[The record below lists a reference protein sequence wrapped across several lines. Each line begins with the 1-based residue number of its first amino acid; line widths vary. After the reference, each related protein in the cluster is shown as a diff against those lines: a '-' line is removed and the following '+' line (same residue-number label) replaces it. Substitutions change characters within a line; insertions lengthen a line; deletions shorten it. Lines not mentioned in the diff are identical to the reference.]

1 MKRFLLGILACGC
14 LTQATAQVSFQLSLM
29 ADHKTYMVSM
39 TPAETWA
46 YPKNITGT
54 AQVTVRIPANVR
66 FTAGNITSLQ
76 AGVKWL
82 DNARIE
88 TPASDP
94 THDYV
99 SFSLTTMAT
108 KNIPYQQGVET
119 PLFTFT
125 NLQNDCVGKV
135 ELIDN
140 NEAVVAKVTAE
151 GFNVKNHLSTLA
163 TKGGEAFTG
172 IQGSRV
178 ADCSTSTAAQDLN
191 KDLSILNAYPVPAT
205 DLLTIEW
212 TNGAVDAQNTTLIA
226 TDILGQEVLNQKI
239 GPLSWNIPTSSGIK
253 GNLGKVDINV
263 VEWASGLYLFHF
275 VNDKGVSATQKVLV
289 AK

>member
-1 MKRFLLGILACGC
+1 MKKLLFSILACSC
-14 LTQATAQVSFQLSLM
+14 LTQATAQVKFQLSLM
-29 ADHKTYMVSM
+29 ADQKTYLVSM

-99 SFSLTTMAT
+99 SFSLTSMAT
-108 KNIPYQQGVET
+108 KNIPYQQGIET

-125 NLQNDCVGKV
+125 NIQNDCVGKV

-140 NEAVVAKVTAE
+140 NEAVVSKITAE

-163 TKGGEAFTG
+163 TKGGEAVSG
-172 IQGSRV
+172 VQGNRV
-178 ADCSTSTAAQDLN
+178 ADCSASTAAQDLN

-205 DLLTIEW
+205 YLLTLEW
-212 TNGAVDAQNTTLIA
+212 TSRAADAPNTVLIA
-226 TDILGQEVLNQKI
+226 TDILGKEVFTQKI
-239 GPLSWNIPTSSGIK
+239 DPLSIWNIPIPSGK
-253 GNLGKVDINV
+253 GNLNKIDINV
-263 VEWASGLYLFHF
+263 IEWASGLYLFHF

-289 AK
+289 TK

>member
-1 MKRFLLGILACGC
+1 MKKLLLGILACGC
-14 LTQATAQVSFQLSLM
+14 LTKSSAQVSFQLSLL
-29 ADHKTYMVSM
+29 ADQKTYLVSM
-39 TPAETWA
+39 IPAETWA

-82 DNARIE
+82 DNAHIE

-125 NLQNDCVGKV
+125 NIQNDCVGKV

-140 NEAVVAKVTAE
+140 NETIVTKITSE
-151 GFNVKNHLSTLA
+151 GFNIKNHLSTLA
-163 TKGGEAFTG
+163 TKGGEAVAST
-172 IQGSRV
+172 QGNRV
-178 ADCSTSTAAQDLN
+178 VDCSATTVAQDLN

-212 TNGAVDAQNTTLIA
+212 TSRAADAPNTVLIA
-226 TDILGQEVLNQKI
+226 TNALGQEVFTQKI
-239 GPLSWNIPTSSGIK
+239 DPLSWNIPMPSGIK
-253 GNLGKVDINV
+253 GNLNKVDINV
-263 VEWASGLYLFHF
+263 IEWASGLYLFHF

-289 AK
+289 TK

>member
-39 TPAETWA
+39 TPSETWA

-66 FTAGNITSLQ
+66 FTAGNIISLQ

-140 NEAVVAKVTAE
+140 NEVVVTKITAE

-172 IQGSRV
+172 IQGNRV
-178 ADCSTSTAAQDLN
+178 ADCSASTAAQDLN

-212 TNGAVDAQNTTLIA
+212 TNGAVDAQNTVLIA

-239 GPLSWNIPTSSGIK
+239 RPLSWNIPTSSGIK

-263 VEWASGLYLFHF
+263 VGWASGLYLFHF
-275 VNDKGVSATQKVLV
+275 VNDKGVSAPQKVLV

>member
-1 MKRFLLGILACGC
+1 MKRLLLGILACGC
-14 LTQATAQVSFQLSLM
+14 LNQASAQVSFQLALM
-29 ADHKTYMVSM
+29 SDHKTYMVSM
-39 TPAETWA
+39 TPSETWA

-54 AQVTVRIPANVR
+54 AQVTVRIPANVH

-140 NEAVVAKVTAE
+140 NETVVTKITAE

-163 TKGGEAFTG
+163 TKGGEAVASVSG
-172 IQGSRV
+172 NRV
-178 ADCSTSTAAQDLN
+178 ADCSASTGAQDLN

-212 TNGAVDAQNTTLIA
+212 TSRVVDAPNTVLIA
-226 TDILGQEVLNQKI
+226 TDILGQEVYSKKI
-239 GPLSWNIPTSSGIK
+239 DPLSIK
-253 GNLGKVDINV
+253 GNLNKIDVNV
-263 VEWASGLYLFHF
+263 TEWASGLYLFHF
-275 VNDKGVSATQKVLV
+275 INDKGVSATQKVLV

>member
-1 MKRFLLGILACGC
+1 MKRFLLGILTYGC
-14 LTQATAQVSFQLSLM
+14 LTQATAQVSFQLALM
-29 ADHKTYMVSM
+29 SDHKTYMVSM
-39 TPAETWA
+39 TPSETWA

-54 AQVTVRIPANVR
+54 AQVTVRIPANVH

-140 NEAVVAKVTAE
+140 NDAVVSKVTAE

-163 TKGGEAFTG
+163 TKGGEAVSG
-172 IQGSRV
+172 IQGNRV

-191 KDLSILNAYPVPAT
+191 KDISILNAYPVPAT

-212 TNGAVDAQNTTLIA
+212 TSRAIDAPNTVLIA
-226 TDILGQEVLNQKI
+226 TDILGQEVYTKKI
-239 GPLSWNIPTSSGIK
+239 DPLSIK
-253 GNLGKVDINV
+253 GNVNKVEVNV
-263 VEWASGLYLFHF
+263 VEWAIGLYLFHF
-275 VNDKGVSATQKVLV
+275 VNDKGVSATQKVLI

>member
-29 ADHKTYMVSM
+29 ADKKTYLVSI

-140 NEAVVAKVTAE
+140 NEAVVSKITAE

-163 TKGGEAFTG
+163 TKGGEAVTG
-172 IQGSRV
+172 IQGTRV
-178 ADCSTSTAAQDLN
+178 ADCAASTAAQDLN

-212 TNGAVDAQNTTLIA
+212 TSRAADAPNTRLIA
-226 TDILGQEVLNQKI
+226 TNVLGEEVFTQKI
-239 GPLSWNIPTSSGIK
+239 DPLSIK
-253 GNLGKVDINV
+253 GNLNKIDINV

-289 AK
+289 TK

>member
-1 MKRFLLGILACGC
+1 MKKFLLGILACGC
-14 LTQATAQVSFQLSLM
+14 LNQATAQVKFQLSLM

-88 TPASDP
+88 APASDP

-140 NEAVVAKVTAE
+140 NDVVVNKVTAE

-172 IQGSRV
+172 IQGTRI
-178 ADCSTSTAAQDLN
+178 ADCSITTTAAQDLN

-212 TNGAVDAQNTTLIA
+212 TSRAADAANTVLIA
-226 TDILGQEVLNQKI
+226 TDILGKEVYSKKI
-239 GPLSWNIPTSSGIK
+239 DPLSIK
-253 GNLGKVDINV
+253 GNLNKIDINV

-275 VNDKGVSATQKVLV
+275 VNEKGVSATQKVLV

>member
-1 MKRFLLGILACGC
+1 MKRFLLGILTCGC
-14 LTQATAQVSFQLSLM
+14 LAQATAQVSFQLALM
-29 ADHKTYMVSM
+29 ADQKTYLVSM
-39 TPAETWA
+39 TPAETWV

-88 TPASDP
+88 TPTSDP
-94 THDYV
+94 MHDYV

-108 KNIPYQQGVET
+108 KNIPYTQGVET

-125 NLQNDCVGKV
+125 NIQNDCVGKV

-140 NEAVVAKVTAE
+140 NDAVVSKVTAE

-172 IQGSRV
+172 IQGSRI
-178 ADCSTSTAAQDLN
+178 ADCTASTATLDLN

-212 TNGAVDAQNTTLIA
+212 TSRAVDAQNTVLIA
-226 TDILGQEVLNQKI
+226 TDILGQEVFNKKI
-239 GPLSWNIPTSSGIK
+239 DPLSIK
-253 GNLGKVDINV
+253 GNLNKIEVDV

-275 VNDKGVSATQKVLV
+275 VNDKGVSVTQKVLV

>member
-14 LTQATAQVSFQLSLM
+14 LNQATAQVKFQLSLM
-29 ADHKTYMVSM
+29 ADHRTYLVSM

-88 TPASDP
+88 HPASDP

-119 PLFTFT
+119 PLFTFM

-140 NEAVVAKVTAE
+140 NETVVTKITAE

-172 IQGSRV
+172 IQGNRV
-178 ADCSTSTAAQDLN
+178 ADCSTTTAAQDLN

-212 TNGAVDAQNTTLIA
+212 TNGAVESQNTVLIA
-226 TDILGQEVLNQKI
+226 TDILGREVFTQKI
-239 GPLSWNIPTSSGIK
+239 GPLSRNIPTSSGIQ
-253 GNLGKVDINV
+253 GNLNKIDINV
-263 VEWASGLYLFHF
+263 VEWVSGLYLFHF
-275 VNDKGVSATQKVLV
+275 VNDKGISATQKVLV
-289 AK
+289 TK

>member
-1 MKRFLLGILACGC
+1 MKKLLLSLLAYGC
-14 LTQATAQVSFQLSLM
+14 LSQATAQVSFQLSLL
-29 ADHKTYMVSM
+29 ADKKTYLVSM
-39 TPAETWA
+39 MPSETWV

-99 SFSLTTMAT
+99 SFSLTSMAT
-108 KNIPYQQGVET
+108 KNIPYQQNVET

-140 NEAVVAKVTAE
+140 NEAVVSKITAE
-151 GFNVKNHLSTLA
+151 GYNIKNHLTTLA
-163 TKGGEAFTG
+163 TKGSEAVSG

-178 ADCSTSTAAQDLN
+178 ADCTASTSVQDLN
-191 KDLSILNAYPVPAT
+191 KDLSIVNAYPVPTT

-212 TNGAVDAQNTTLIA
+212 TSRVADAANTVLIA
-226 TDILGQEVLNQKI
+226 TDILGQEVYSKKI
-239 GPLSWNIPTSSGIK
+239 DPLSIK
-253 GNLGKVDINV
+253 GNINKIEV
-263 VEWASGLYLFHF
+263 NVIEWASGLYLFHF

-289 AK
+289 TK